1 MFDIIIDNIYI
12 DAGIIYTNTLNTFH
26 DKFRQIMGS
35 GKNTVTS
42 QYKAVSG
49 TAQRALER
57 MVMKLDKIIE
67 QS

>member
-1 MFDIIIDNIYI
+1 
-12 DAGIIYTNTLNTFH
+12 
-26 DKFRQIMGS
+26 MGS